1 MTAPS
6 TGQTFIT
13 KLERT
18 RDVLADLK
26 FGSVGQLQ
34 PRVLEERNAA
44 VRLIDSF
51 LLPRLRHPSERMI
64 VSFAGPTGSG
74 KSTLVNSIVGREVSD
89 AGYLRPTTRTP
100 LVYTGSMPDQL
111 RGVPGIEI
119 VKGKSPILNDLTL
132 VDTPDIDSTSE
143 LNREIAL
150 DVLAR
155 SDAVVFVASALRY
168 GDMVP
173 WNVFTELHRRG
184 IPIIYVLNRISPDTA
199 GVVSDFRSRIGDSS
213 IKVLRVQEHHL
224 TTGILPP
231 AAIRHLRRD
240 LVGLAGPHRPGA
252 DDLISVAIDDLTT
265 RLNLLSDLMREGRA
279 EQARRFSDFDLSVVP
294 TLRADLGPEAS
305 RLRELLKA
313 SRSLVVGSKTRKRLV
328 DEIGD
333 AVTEALKTVVEQD
346 LRKSGISSDAMTI
359 DLRDEPGDTGILEL
373 LDTTID
379 GWYSGLSPR
388 GIHLSGTSRR
398 RKAAELALD
407 VLAHMPDSRPPV
419 AGSAA
424 AQAMSDLA
432 RRLDHLYVEVRERI
446 KASHRCDSPE
456 LTETLAGIL
465 SEAGTSPALANA

>member
-6 TGQTFIT
+6 TRQTFIT
-13 KLERT
+13 RLERS
-18 RDVLADLK
+18 RDVLADLQ
-26 FGSVGQLQ
+26 FGSVRQLQ
-34 PRVLEERNAA
+34 PRVLEERDAA

-51 LLPRLRHPSERMI
+51 LLPRLRNPSDRMI

-74 KSTLVNSIVGREVSD
+74 KSTLVNSIVGKEVSD

-199 GVVSDFRSRIGDSS
+199 GVVSDFRSRIGDPS

-224 TTGILPP
+224 TSGILPP

-240 LVGLAGPHRPGA
+240 LVGLGGPHRPGA
-252 DDLISVAIDDLTT
+252 ADLISVAMDDLTS

-279 EQARRFSDFDLSVVP
+279 EQGRRFSEFDRSVVP
-294 TLRADLGPEAS
+294 TLHSDFGPETS
-305 RLRELLKA
+305 RLREYLKA
-313 SRSLVVGSKTRKRLV
+313 SRRLFVGSKTKKRLV
-328 DEIGD
+328 DEVGD
-333 AVTEALKTVVEQD
+333 AVTEALKTVVELD
-346 LRKSGISSDAMTI
+346 LRKSGISVDGMTI

-373 LDTTID
+373 LDNTIEE
-379 GWYSGLSPR
+379 WYAGLSSR
-388 GIHLSGTSRR
+388 GIHLSEYSRR

-407 VLAHMPDSRPPV
+407 VLACMSDSRP
-419 AGSAA
+419 AQDGSPA
-424 AQAMSDLA
+424 AQAKSDLEK
-432 RRLDHLYVEVRERI
+432 RLDHLYVEVRDRV
-446 KASHRCDSPE
+446 KAAHRCDSPE

-465 SEAGTSPALANA
+465 SEAGASPALANA